1 MSASRKLLKIV
12 SLITI
17 LSGISY
23 LVFGLLMAGLG
34 LFGGTDPIIATES
47 VSLDARGAGALLAAI
62 AGISAAAYL
71 LLGFLG
77 LRGAN
82 VPSKIGPVYLLS
94 IVGIAM
100 AVVNVLYWAWQGFS
114 SIDAGSV
121 INLLVT
127 AAESVLIFVLSRN
140 IKKEREVWH

>member
-1 MSASRKLLKIV
+1 MSASRKLLKII

-23 LVFGLLMAGLG
+23 LVLGLLMAGLG
-34 LFGGTDPIIATES
+34 LFGGADPIIATDHA
-47 VSLDARGAGALLAAI
+47 SLDAQGAGTLLASI

-82 VPSKIGPVYLLS
+82 VPSKIGPVYALS

-114 SIDAGSV
+114 NIDAGSI
-121 INLLVT
+121 INLVIT
-127 AAESVLIFVLSRN
+127 AAESVLIFMLARN
-140 IKKEREVWH
+140 IKKEREIWH